1 MKDSSGAI
9 FSLSLFLNAPDKP
22 LIFAGEDSVL
32 ATGLMQGAC
41 GGIGATYNI
50 MPHLFVAL
58 WDSFRADKLEEVGR
72 IQARINQLIDALLL
86 VDLFAGLKQVLA
98 WMGLEC
104 GGPRTPNRLLSKGE
118 TAKLRHSLEAVG
130 FFEET

>member
-32 ATGLMQGAC
+32 AAGLMQGAC

-58 WDSFRADKLEEVGR
+58 WDSFGADKLEEVH
-72 IQARINQLIDALLL
+72 Q
-86 VDLFAGLKQVLA
+86 QVLA

-118 TAKLRHSLEAVG
+118 TAKLRHALEAVG